1 MCSIFLRISL
11 TYDLKCGN
19 IHHAK
24 RHRKQRKQE
33 NNKDVSAIRTGDI
46 GDVVAYADANF
57 TKDASGKIISSD
69 LTGVYVMTV
78 DNDTDTTPLATS
90 ILVVVPYVK

>member
-1 MCSIFLRISL
+1 MIPKARDVFA
-11 TYDLKCGN
+11 YDSKTEFVVIELK
-19 IHHAK
+19 
-24 RHRKQRKQE
+24 E